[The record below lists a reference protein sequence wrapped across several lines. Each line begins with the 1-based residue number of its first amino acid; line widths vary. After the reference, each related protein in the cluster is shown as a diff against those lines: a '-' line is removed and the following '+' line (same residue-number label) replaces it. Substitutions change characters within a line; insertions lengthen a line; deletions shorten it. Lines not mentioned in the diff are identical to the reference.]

1 MKNNPAA
8 EALLARLITVLSEE
22 MQMYNELLLV
32 LRKKQ
37 RSIISGKLDELQQ
50 AVIEEQLAL
59 KKTEM
64 VGAARSNS
72 MQDLNAILGDDEQ
85 VRTITQLI
93 AQVESTYAQRLAE
106 LQLGLQ
112 KIVKEVAVANDENR
126 YLLDYSIR
134 FVREAAREL
143 IKSSDQ
149 FPVYTSKGEG
159 TSGAGS
165 YSIIEGTI

>member
-1 MKNNPAA
+1 MKNNPAV

-37 RSIISGKLDELQQ
+37 RGIISGKLEELQQ

-59 KKTEM
+59 KKTEL
-64 VGAARSNS
+64 VGTARANS
-72 MQDLNAILGDDEQ
+72 MHDLNAILGDDEQ
-85 VRTITQLI
+85 VRTISQLI

-149 FPVYTSKGEG
+149 FPVYSSKGEG
-159 TSGAGS
+159 ASTAGS
-165 YSIIEGTI
+165 FSIIEGTI

>member
-8 EALLARLITVLSEE
+8 EHLIAKLIKVLSEE

-37 RSIISGKLDELQQ
+37 SSIIEGKLGDLQQ
-50 AVIEEQLAL
+50 AVIDEQAVL
-59 KKTEM
+59 KKTEEM
-64 VGAARSNS
+64 EQIRSKS
-72 MQDLNAILGDDEQ
+72 FEDLNKALDQDED
-85 VRTITQLI
+85 VRTLGQLI
-93 AQVESTYAQRLAE
+93 QLVESTYAERLSDLHAS
-106 LQLGLQ
+106 LQ
-112 KIVKEVAVANDENR
+112 KIVQEVLMTNEENK

-149 FPVYTSKGEG
+149 FPVYSASGKGQEAPG
-159 TSGAGS
+159 ESS
-165 YSIIEGTI
+165 LIEGKI

>member
-1 MKNNPAA
+1 MKNNPAV
-8 EALLARLITVLSEE
+8 EAILVRLVTVLSEE

-37 RSIISGKLDELQQ
+37 TGIISGKLEELQQ

-59 KKTEM
+59 KKTEL
-64 VGAARSNS
+64 VGTARAKSFN
-72 MQDLNAILGDDEQ
+72 DLNAILGDDEQ
-85 VRTITQLI
+85 VRTISQLI
-93 AQVESTYAQRLAE
+93 NQVESSYANRLAE

-112 KIVKEVAVANDENR
+112 KIVQEVAIANDENR

-149 FPVYTSKGEG
+149 FPVYSSEGVG
-159 TSGAGS
+159 TSTGGTS
-165 YSIIEGTI
+165 SRIEGTI